1 MADAFR
7 RRRRRAVGEDA
18 ISSGPLKAKKDTLS
32 ERATALTLGRETF
45 RPNIPLSAEF
55 TPYESSQSQEPLS
68 LNEILKLKEIYFSCT
83 KMYFRKECERFGE
96 RAFLT
101 RLAPTAWD
109 IKS

>member
-1 MADAFR
+1 MAS
-7 RRRRRAVGEDA
+7 AVAVAAAAEDA

-55 TPYESSQSQEPLS
+55 APYESSQSQEPLS
-68 LNEILKLKEIYFSCT
+68 LNEIHVLKLKEIYFSCT